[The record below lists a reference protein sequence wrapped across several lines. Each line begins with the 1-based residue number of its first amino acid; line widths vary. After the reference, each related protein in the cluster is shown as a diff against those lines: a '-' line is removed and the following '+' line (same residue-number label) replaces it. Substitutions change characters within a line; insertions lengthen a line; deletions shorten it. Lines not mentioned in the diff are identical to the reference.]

1 MTMMSRV
8 RARRCCW
15 SIALAA
21 LLALPAVA
29 SAQSLV
35 QAARAAEEQRDELG
49 ESRRAFTN
57 DSLSVDAPP
66 AVPLRRPSAAEA
78 AEALAAAS
86 VDEPDAEDTE
96 GEPGDGDTAQAAA
109 DDQDSARGEDYW
121 RDRLSDVRAEMG
133 RNETLRAALQ
143 TRVNALTADFT
154 AVDDPAQ
161 RQVIFDER
169 QTALGEL
176 ASMQDTIE
184 ANRQAIA
191 DIQDE
196 GRRAGVP
203 AGWRR

>member
-1 MTMMSRV
+1 
-8 RARRCCW
+8 
-15 SIALAA
+15 
-21 LLALPAVA
+21 
-29 SAQSLV
+29 
-35 QAARAAEEQRDELG
+35 
-49 ESRRAFTN
+49 
-57 DSLSVDAPP
+57 
-66 AVPLRRPSAAEA
+66 VPLRRPSAAEA

-203 AGWRR
+203 AGWLR